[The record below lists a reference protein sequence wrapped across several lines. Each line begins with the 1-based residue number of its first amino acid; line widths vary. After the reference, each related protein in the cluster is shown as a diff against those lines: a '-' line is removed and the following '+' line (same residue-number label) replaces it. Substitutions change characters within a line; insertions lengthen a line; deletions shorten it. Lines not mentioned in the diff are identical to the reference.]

1 MTKTALIFSPIYYK
15 HNTGKR
21 HPESSQRLHAIIDE
35 LKRSNIMNEPNISI
49 INPEKARIQ
58 DIQLIHATE
67 YIKLVEAVCKSG
79 GGLLDLQDTVVSP
92 ESYEVALYAAGG
104 AVKAVNLVM
113 NRRFDNAFALVRP
126 PGHHAGKFRAL
137 GFCLFNNVAIAAAH
151 LLEKFKLE
159 RILILDFDAHHGN
172 GTQEAFYETDKVLYI
187 SLHEDPTSFPGT
199 GFMNETGKNE
209 GQGYTVNVPLPF
221 QTTDKPYLSAINEIV
236 TPIAQEYK
244 PQFILVSAGFDTHY
258 SDPVGNLSLSATA
271 IQEIHQNTVRLA
283 SQLCH
288 GRLVMTLEGGY
299 NLKTIGKLASTT
311 VATMSN
317 TPYTFTNGNPN
328 RSARRESQAA
338 KIIDEVKNVQ
348 QASWKIAQ

>member
-15 HNTGKR
+15 HNTGKT
-21 HPESSQRLHAIIDE
+21 HPETSQRLHAIINE
-35 LKRSNIMNEPNISI
+35 LKKSNIINQPNISI

-58 DIQLIHATE
+58 DIQLIHSTE
-67 YIKLVEAVCKSG
+67 YIKLVEAICKSG

-104 AVKAVNLVM
+104 AIKAVNLVM
-113 NRRFDNAFALVRP
+113 NRRFNNAFALVRP

-151 LLEKFKLE
+151 LLEKFKLK

-209 GQGYTVNVPLPF
+209 GQGYTVNIPLPF

-236 TPIAQEYK
+236 TPIAHEYK

-258 SDPVGNLSLSATA
+258 SDPVGNLALSATA
-271 IQEIHQNTVRLA
+271 IQKIHQHIMRLA
-283 SQLCH
+283 NQLCH
-288 GRLVMTLEGGY
+288 GRLAMTLEGGY
-299 NLKTIGKLASTT
+299 NLKTIGKLASTA

-317 TPYTFTNGNPN
+317 TSYTFTDRTPN
-328 RSARRESQAA
+328 RSARTEAQAA
-338 KIIDEVKNVQ
+338 KIIAEVKNVQ
-348 QASWKIAQ
+348 RTSWKINR